1 MRKWQFD
8 NMSRGAQV
16 LADVQRRGPNAW
28 LAIDNDDEGWPAA
41 YRDHLIKTE
50 DRLGLSDPNVQKE
63 IQMRLAQL
71 VDVQI

>member
-8 NMSRGAQV
+8 NMTRGAQV

-28 LAIDNDDEGWPAA
+28 LALDNDDQGPEA

-50 DRLGLSDPNVQKE
+50 DRVGLSDPEVQLQ
-63 IQMRLAQL
+63 IAMRLVQL
-71 VDVQI
+71 TDVPP